1 VGVAV
6 LTGIGILLANML
18 GGTAAV
24 EAPLHLSPEQISS
37 ASLRGI
43 ERDGIGVVLQPDL
56 EGSMAGWC
64 VQVITRGGITGTCP
78 PLPTRSHPLL
88 ETGTG
93 WTYGERDDTTV
104 AVTAPDVAQVLFR
117 GDRRAPTVVLPG
129 LPYGLRA
136 SILHT
141 PHSPKPSAIRALA
154 ALNASGQVL
163 STSPDYGDGLAFQD
177 WNRPSAPAKGPC
189 QLRVTSGLDAT
200 PEWGQVARSI
210 HPYPGKIVGTGFVS
224 CIDTEYYVPGRG
236 MRAAVLL
243 DAAHPGRA
251 LPAPIPTLTR
261 IPQLP
266 GFYNTAPE
274 FGILGGMTAKRE
286 GDAWIV
292 VAGGGRNAEE
302 ARIRL
307 LRHLAA
313 VVRL

>member
-1 VGVAV
+1 
-6 LTGIGILLANML
+6 ML